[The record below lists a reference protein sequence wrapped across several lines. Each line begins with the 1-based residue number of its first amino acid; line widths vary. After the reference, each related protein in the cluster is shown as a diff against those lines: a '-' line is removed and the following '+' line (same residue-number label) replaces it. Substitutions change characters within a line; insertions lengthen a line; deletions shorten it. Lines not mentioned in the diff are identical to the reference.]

1 VCACMCAVP
10 CYHTRDCAVIL
21 CLCVCARRVQGHMKF
36 EAPVV
41 ESLAAIF
48 RAIEGARARLGIT
61 DYTLSQTTLEQV
73 LVRLSGAQPAAPV
86 E

>member
-1 VCACMCAVP
+1 M
-10 CYHTRDCAVIL
+10 R
-21 CLCVCARRVQGHMKF
+21 F
-36 EAPVV
+36 EAPSIV
-41 ESLAAIF
+41 SLANIF

-73 LVRLSGAQPAAPV
+73 LVRLSAAQPAAPV